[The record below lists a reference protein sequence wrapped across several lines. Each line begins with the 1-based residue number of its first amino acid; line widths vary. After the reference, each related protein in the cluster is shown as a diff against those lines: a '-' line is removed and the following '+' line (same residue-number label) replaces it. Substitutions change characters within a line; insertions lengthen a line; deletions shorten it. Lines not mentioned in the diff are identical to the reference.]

1 MDAEPEHSEGHTG
14 KRRRR
19 DPQASREAILNAAR
33 AELNEHGYGRMTIRS
48 VAARAG
54 VTHGLVMRHF
64 GTKERLFLA
73 AIPGPQQLDTALAGD
88 SATLAERIAQ
98 AYVERMEAADSDD
111 PFVALIRSAAAN
123 DPTANRLYSAM
134 QEYSTAA
141 YRAVLDGPDVDA
153 RVDLLA
159 AVLLGVTFSR
169 YIVREGALASMEPSA
184 LSTHLADL
192 LRPLVQPRHAGPA
205 DAGHAA
211 GPTSPCPSAG

>member
-1 MDAEPEHSEGHTG
+1 MDEEPRPSDGRTG

-19 DPQASREAILNAAR
+19 DPQASQEAILDATR
-33 AELNEHGYGRMTIRS
+33 AELNERGYGRMTIRG

-64 GTKERLFLA
+64 GTKEKLFLA
-73 AIPGPQQLDTALAGD
+73 AIPGPQRLDAALTGD
-88 SATLAERIAQ
+88 PATLAERIAH
-98 AYVERMEAADSDD
+98 AYVERMEAADSAD

-141 YRAVLDGPDVDA
+141 YRTVLEGPDVDA

-169 YIVREGALASMEPSA
+169 YVVREGALASMEPSV
-184 LSTHLADL
+184 LSAHLAGL
-192 LRPLVQPRHAGPA
+192 LRPLVQPRHAGPV
-205 DAGHAA
+205 DGD
-211 GPTSPCPSAG
+211 PQP